1 MNLIKT
7 HGQEKGT
14 ILRMQFWNFRKLYGD
29 PSFTPDILSTIAART
44 LIIHGDNDEAAPVS
58 NAWEMYKNISNRY
71 LWIVPNGGHMPHLYP
86 ENRNDFLRRTI
97 EFLKRDWD
105 KK

>member
-71 LWIVPNGGHMPHLYP
+71 LLMDCAQWWTYASFISG
-86 ENRNDFLRRTI
+86 
-97 EFLKRDWD
+97 KS
-105 KK
+105 